1 MVSQSCLESRQ
12 EPVWI
17 KLFESSLLP
26 GTPEKMSFTTFGVN
40 SLYKRENSRFMLGGW
55 SPNGVTVA
63 LGQHNE
69 WPSRSSWL
77 SIPF

>member
-26 GTPEKMSFTTFGVN
+26 GTPEKMSFIGVN

-63 LGQHNE
+63 LGQHSE